1 MRQVQKMAQHVDAM
15 KVPKKQGL
23 FARLMGRSAEKT
35 APIPTYTV
43 CNIVISVLVLLGY
56 VLLHFVAMA
65 LHEGHAWGEAYGCS
79 CCVEVLDVADVRASL
94 YV

>member
-23 FARLMGRSAEKT
+23 FARWKGRSAEKT
-35 APIPTYTV
+35 APIPTNTV

-56 VLLHFVAMA
+56 VLLYFVAMA
-65 LHEGHAWGEAYGCS
+65 LHEGHAWGEAYGFS
-79 CCVEVLDVADVRASL
+79 CFMDMLDVTDVRDSL
-94 YV
+94 YM